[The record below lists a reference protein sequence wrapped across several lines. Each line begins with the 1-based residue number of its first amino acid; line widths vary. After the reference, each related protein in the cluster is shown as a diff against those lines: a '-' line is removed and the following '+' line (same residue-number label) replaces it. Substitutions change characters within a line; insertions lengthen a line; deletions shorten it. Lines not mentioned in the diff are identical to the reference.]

1 MFKAQPS
8 NIPFDTPKL
17 QHLPNL
23 LNDKMPI
30 HRMLPMT
37 TNFRNPALH
46 LSSTVLV
53 DQKCTS
59 AIISSTLCAC
69 NSIPPIHL
77 THQTP
82 PKPVATLKNAKF
94 QLKQLKP
101 TFQSVNKIKT
111 GFAKAAEI

>member
-1 MFKAQPS
+1 
-8 NIPFDTPKL
+8 
-17 QHLPNL
+17 
-23 LNDKMPI
+23 
-30 HRMLPMT
+30 MLPMT
-37 TNFRNPALH
+37 TNFRNPAPQ

-59 AIISSTLCAC
+59 AIVSSTLCAC